1 LIRNVSRRLERLEA
15 NAKASAAF
23 ASHEPH
29 ILCFV
34 DMQRRV
40 RSQMEWKD
48 GKWVRTDFDE
58 EGAVD
63 WVEPSKPS
71 PAAPKI
77 PSDIK

>member
-1 LIRNVSRRLERLEA
+1 
-15 NAKASAAF
+15 
-23 ASHEPH
+23 
-29 ILCFV
+29 
-34 DMQRRV
+34 
-40 RSQMEWKD
+40 MEWKD